1 MTGPAQSRGGLG
13 LPCRPAVLV
22 LALLLAACQTSTG
35 VDLLTR
41 PSARDSS
48 PKAAATAEPTV
59 TEELFQPTVHAI
71 LAMSGGFG
79 TAKSAVV
86 VETVWQ
92 RKGSDERFTAALMP
106 DRVEVKTLKPGHY
119 ALVKAVAGGNDL
131 LAVEARDARPL
142 AVELSLDPGDVVYI
156 GKLLLREETRKRK
169 VRKNGKTSTE
179 EVRRIVL
186 DVRDDMA
193 SAKAAVSESHPLQA
207 PSLKRRLVKRTS

>member
-1 MTGPAQSRGGLG
+1 MLRMPWR
-13 LPCRPAVLV
+13 RAVLV

-41 PSARDSS
+41 PSARDSV
-48 PKAAATAEPTV
+48 PKAQATAEPTV

-92 RKGSDERFTAALMP
+92 RKGSEERFTAALMP

-131 LAVEARDARPL
+131 LAVEAKDARPL

-179 EVRRIVL
+179 EVRRVVL
-186 DVRDDMA
+186 DVKDEMA

-207 PSLKRRLVKRTS
+207 PALKRRLVKRTI

>member
-1 MTGPAQSRGGLG
+1 MPGRGRDRLRGEW
-13 LPCRPAVLV
+13 RWLV
-22 LALLLAACQTSTG
+22 LAAAMLLLAACQTSSG
-35 VDLLTR
+35 IDLLSR
-41 PSARDSS
+41 GAPVDNVPPPA
-48 PKAAATAEPTV
+48 PPGPTV

-79 TAKSAVV
+79 TAKSATA

-92 RKGSDERFTAALMP
+92 RKGSDERFTVSLMP

-131 LAVEARDARPL
+131 LAEQTKDARAL
-142 AVELSLDPGDVVYI
+142 AVELSLDPGDVVYV

-169 VRKNGKTSTE
+169 VKKDGKTATE
-179 EVRRIVL
+179 EVRRVFL
-186 DVRDDMA
+186 DVQDDMK
-193 SAKAAVSESHPLQA
+193 SAKAAVSETHPLQA

>member
-1 MTGPAQSRGGLG
+1 MRDRLVPQCRWAVPA
-13 LPCRPAVLV
+13 
-22 LALLLAACQTSTG
+22 LAMLLAACQTSSG

-41 PSARDSS
+41 PSAIDAM
-48 PKAAATAEPTV
+48 PKAAASPEPTV

-92 RKGSDERFTAALMP
+92 RKGSEERFTAALMP

-119 ALVKAVAGGNDL
+119 SLVKAVAGGNDL
-131 LAVEARDARPL
+131 LADQPKESRPI

-156 GKLLLREETRKRK
+156 GKLLLREEKRKRK
-169 VRKNGKTSTE
+169 VKKNGKTATE

-207 PSLKRRLVKRTS
+207 PALKRRLVRRAI

>member
-1 MTGPAQSRGGLG
+1 MTREDQAGSRLAP
-13 LPCRPAVLV
+13 LRRAAALV
-22 LALLLAACQTSTG
+22 VALLLAACQTSTG

-41 PSARDSS
+41 PSARDSG

-131 LAVEARDARPL
+131 LAVEAKDARPL

-169 VRKNGKTSTE
+169 VKKNGKTSTE

-207 PSLKRRLVKRTS
+207 SALKRRLVKRAI